1 MSRPIIYMAAF
12 GLIALI
18 AVTFAFLRGGPSL
31 EPSGGNGR
39 LPGLPVKPIGNTA
52 ISHGGPTP
60 ARAEGDSPPQAAAPI
75 ALGDRVVVGAVP
87 RPGGGPPAPVAL
99 LAAVPESEP
108 PELPASTETVTSV
121 LPGAAAIVVAI
132 APAVPPD
139 TRQNETYYK
148 VQLSNGLA
156 GWVPER
162 SLHLAA
168 HPAGEEAPR

>member
-75 ALGDRVVVGAVP
+75 ALGATVRFLRENKTSILTVLFVLFDR
-87 RPGGGPPAPVAL
+87 RAL
-99 LAAVPESEP
+99 EAYERAL
-108 PELPASTETVTSV
+108 
-121 LPGAAAIVVAI
+121 GAAA
-132 APAVPPD
+132 
-139 TRQNETYYK
+139 E
-148 VQLSNGLA
+148 S
-156 GWVPER
+156 
-162 SLHLAA
+162 S
-168 HPAGEEAPR
+168 